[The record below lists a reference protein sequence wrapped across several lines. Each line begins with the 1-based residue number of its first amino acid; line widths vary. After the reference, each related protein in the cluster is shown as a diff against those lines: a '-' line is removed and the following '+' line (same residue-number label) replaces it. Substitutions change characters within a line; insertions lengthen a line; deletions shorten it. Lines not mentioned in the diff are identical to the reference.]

1 MNAVFESSAIVRTLR
16 RFGQSSVLVAGL
28 VAIGRAFRRVDE
40 AIARAAADK
49 ASAEDHARARAII
62 ADSRLVQ
69 AVERLFTAPAVA
81 WRYSRARPIVE
92 SIQADVRALD
102 PPQRVRL
109 LGWMIVVA
117 VVTRAALF
125 VAVGNRPSAITLA
138 VWGVVVA
145 VGAIMMAAPS
155 PISVAWVEWRERQFR
170 RS

>member
-1 MNAVFESSAIVRTLR
+1 MNAVFESSVIVRTLR
-16 RFGQSSVLVAGL
+16 RWGPSSVLVAGL
-28 VAIGRAFRRVDE
+28 LAIGRAFRRVDE

-81 WRYSRARPIVE
+81 WRYSRVRPMVE
-92 SIQADVRALD
+92 SIRDDVRALD
-102 PPQRVRL
+102 PALRVRL

-117 VVTRAALF
+117 SVTRAALF

-138 VWGVVVA
+138 VWGIVVA
-145 VGAIMMAAPS
+145 VGAIMMAAPAS
-155 PISVAWVEWRERQFR
+155 ISVAWAEWRGR
-170 RS
+170 RFKRS